1 MVNENLAAR
10 PPYPVCSYGEEPAG
24 IHADTQEPEQPCH
37 LSERDLLLYCRC
49 LWLSVHLL
57 SPAKT
62 RHTVGYPK
70 LQTVT
75 HMRSSHPAKPLKH
88 FFFQNFLRTCAF
100 SSALILITVLS
111 PTSCSIPR
119 LSIYPLSLSFSPSL
133 LIPPT
138 TSILLM
144 PPILQTP
151 APIGSP
157 PHHLSGDDFSSASAL
172 LFSLACPHVFIE
184 IPDGVGSLCQQVR
197 LK

>member
-1 MVNENLAAR
+1 MVNENFAAR

-88 FFFQNFLRTCAF
+88 FFSKLPSNMCFLF
-100 SSALILITVLS
+100 SPHFNHS
-111 PTSCSIPR
+111 SIPYLLLHPR